1 MELCLFSSMMDRRQP
16 CTIFFF
22 FFNKDKITKKVKSA
36 QERQITLIDQFRHL
50 T

>member
-1 MELCLFSSMMDRRQP
+1 MEFFLLVVQWQTKDKQVP
-16 CTIFFF
+16 FF

>member
-1 MELCLFSSMMDRRQP
+1 MMDKRQP
-16 CTIFFF
+16 RAIFF